1 MPINNKTNKSI
12 LNLTL
17 KSAEAIPSYRFVDF
31 SGNLASDNEK
41 ALGTAEISY
50 LSGEFMSIAVVGVSV
65 VETVGAI
72 TKGTNVA
79 SAASGKART
88 ASPTDNVVGRALDTC
103 SGADF
108 IRVLLV
114 P

>member
-17 KSAEAIPSYRFVDF
+17 QANEAITAYRFVDF

-41 ALGTAEISY
+41 ALGTAEIDY
-50 LSGEFMSIAVVGVSV
+50 LSGEYMSIAVVGVSV

-72 TKGTNVA
+72 TKGANIA
-79 SAASGKART
+79 SAAVGKART
-88 ASPTDNVVGRALDTC
+88 AAPTDNVVGRALDTC